1 MSTDTA
7 NARTPLELEKPVISS
22 VHEMRERARHH
33 IESGAVTEEYAA
45 NRSQVVAV
53 LNEVLATELICNL
66 RYQSH
71 FYRSTGIN
79 SEAVKP
85 EFKQHAQEAQQHAS
99 MVATRI
105 VQLNGAPNFN
115 PEGLASRSRTEF
127 KEPKT
132 LEEMI
137 KEDLIAERIAVEFY
151 TEIIHWL
158 GDGDLTTRKIM
169 QDILAVE
176 AQHAED
182 MKNLLGK
189 LIQSQSMASRP

>member
-1 MSTDTA
+1 
-7 NARTPLELEKPVISS
+7 
-22 VHEMRERARHH
+22 
-33 IESGAVTEEYAA
+33 
-45 NRSQVVAV
+45 
-53 LNEVLATELICNL
+53 
-66 RYQSH
+66 SH
-71 FYRSTGIN
+71 YYRSTGIN

-85 EFKQHAQEAQQHAS
+85 EFRQHAQEAQQHAA

-105 VQLNGAPNFN
+105 VQLNGAPDFN

-127 KEPKT
+127 KEPET

-151 TEIIHWL
+151 SEIIHWL

-182 MKNLLGK
+182 MKSLLDR
-189 LIQSQSMASRP
+189 LIQHRGAAQ